1 MLEELQDSAGA
12 RGGGVGGWGSTS
24 TSDLQDQPLVLGP
37 LSSLLTCGMQN
48 TKKNKSRSG

>member
-12 RGGGVGGWGSTS
+12 RGAGGTGASNSG
-24 TSDLQDQPLVLGP
+24 LQHQPQVLGP

-48 TKKNKSRSG
+48 TKMKKSRSG

>member
-12 RGGGVGGWGSTS
+12 RGEGGAFN
-24 TSDLQDQPLVLGP
+24 SDLQDQPRVLGP

-48 TKKNKSRSG
+48 TKKKKSRSG